1 MKRKMLSSVDKEV
14 LATLLVSSLVS
25 LSLLAIRIVVTSTMR
40 LSFLAWNL
48 VLAWLPLIF
57 AWWLRRRLATKRPLL
72 WQDAAIGL
80 AWLGFLPNSFYLITD
95 LIHLQSSGE
104 VGLLYDTAMITSFV
118 INGLLLGYISL
129 FIVHQLMK
137 KYVSRKFAYVAA
149 QFALLLCAF
158 AIYLGRYLRWNT
170 WDLVINPAGLLFDVS
185 DRIINPGSHMLT
197 FVVTSTFFVVLG
209 STYAVVYRL
218 FGLAGVHNKS

>member
-1 MKRKMLSSVDKEV
+1 MLSSVNKEV

-25 LSLLAIRIVVTSTMR
+25 VGLLAIRIVVTGTMR

-48 VLAWLPLIF
+48 ILAWLPLLF
-57 AWWLRRRLATKRPLL
+57 AWWLRRRLNKRRPMV
-72 WQDAAIGL
+72 WQDILIGM

-118 INGLLLGYISL
+118 INGLLLGYTSL
-129 FIVHQLMK
+129 FIMHQLMK
-137 KYVSRKFAYVAA
+137 RYVSRMQAYILA
-149 QFALLLCAF
+149 QFALLLSAF

-209 STYAVVYRL
+209 ATYAVVYRL
-218 FGLAGVHNKS
+218 FGLAGVHKKG

>member
-1 MKRKMLSSVDKEV
+1 MKRKMLSRVDQEV
-14 LATLLVSSLVS
+14 LATLLISSLVS
-25 LSLLAIRIVVTSTMR
+25 LGLLVIRILVTGTMR

-48 VLAWLPLIF
+48 ILAWLPLIF
-57 AWWLRRRLATKRPLL
+57 AWWLRQRLSRKRPLI
-72 WQDAAIGL
+72 WQDVLIGF

-118 INGLLLGYISL
+118 INGLLLGYVSL
-129 FIVHQLMK
+129 FIVHQITKRYL
-137 KYVSRKFAYVAA
+137 RRRDAYIFA
-149 QFALLLCAF
+149 QFALLLSAF

-170 WDLVINPAGLLFDVS
+170 WDVVINPAGLLFDVS

-218 FGLAGVHNKS
+218 FGLAGVHDKS

>member
-1 MKRKMLSSVDKEV
+1 MKRKVTTNAEKEV
-14 LATLLVSSLVS
+14 IAVLLLSSLVS
-25 LSLLAIRIVVTSTMR
+25 LALLAIRIMSTGTMR

-48 VLAWLPLIF
+48 VLAWLPLVL
-57 AWWLRRRLATKRPLL
+57 AWWLKRRLNERKHPI
-72 WQDAAIGL
+72 WQDMVIGV

-104 VGLLYDTAMITSFV
+104 VGLLYDTAMITSYV

-129 FIVHQLMK
+129 FIVHTILK
-137 KYVSRKFAYVAA
+137 RFVSRRTAYILT
-149 QFALLLCAF
+149 QLALLLSAF

-170 WDLVINPAGLLFDVS
+170 WDVVINPAGLLFDVS
-185 DRIINPGSHMLT
+185 DRIINPGTHTLT
-197 FVVTSTFFVVLG
+197 FVVTTVFFIVLG

-218 FGLAGVHNKS
+218 FGLAGVHNRD